1 MIVLAID
8 TALAACSA
16 AIVRDGTAIASMS
29 EPMARG
35 HAERLAPLVDELMR
49 RAGVAFDEVDR
60 IAVTVGP
67 GSFTG
72 VRVGL
77 SFARALA
84 LALGR
89 PCVGVSTLEALAG
102 DGDGLRAAAV
112 RSAGEVFFALYE
124 GAAAR
129 VPPGRH
135 TFEAARALLPE
146 GVAIHGPAAAEFA
159 GAGVR
164 MFETAHA
171 DPVVLAR
178 LAEGREPGAHPP
190 APQYLRAPDAK
201 LPGGVLPA

>member
-16 AIVRDGTAIASMS
+16 ALVRDGAALASMS
-29 EPMARG
+29 EPMERG

-49 RAGVAFDEVDR
+49 RADMAFDKVDR

-72 VRVGL
+72 VRIGL

-102 DGDGLRAAAV
+102 EGDGLRAAAV
-112 RSAGEVFFALYE
+112 ASAGEVFLAAYE
-124 GAAAR
+124 GAAVR
-129 VPPGRH
+129 VPPGRY
-135 TFEAARALLPE
+135 TVEEARVLLPD
-146 GVAIHGPAAAEFA
+146 GAAIHGPAAAKFA
-159 GAGVR
+159 REGVQV
-164 MFETAHA
+164 FETAHA

-178 LAEGREPGAHPP
+178 LAAGRDPDAHPP

-201 LPGGVLPA
+201 LPGGITPP